1 VLPGYR
7 WHYLARIWRTPILG
21 ELFQA
26 TSTRLAFRLLLRHG
40 NRPPLPRAFVDRMY
54 DSMDRDTKRAIL
66 ALYRATDDPGGEP
79 ARMLS
84 AALRP
89 LDRPALVVWGGK
101 DPYIPVEQAQR
112 QRETFPSARVVVLD
126 RSGHWPFVDDLE
138 GVAGPVLGFLRE
150 VIGVPARHGG

>member
-1 VLPGYR
+1 
-7 WHYLARIWRTPILG
+7 
-21 ELFQA
+21 
-26 TSTRLAFRLLLRHG
+26 
-40 NRPPLPRAFVDRMY
+40 
-54 DSMDRDTKRAIL
+54 MDGDTKRAIL

-89 LDRPALVVWGGK
+89 LDHPALVVWGRN
-101 DPYIPVEQAQR
+101 DPYIPIEQAER

-138 GVAGPVLGFLRE
+138 GVARPLLQFLHE
-150 VIGVPARHGG
+150 ATGVSARQGG

>member
-1 VLPGYR
+1 
-7 WHYLARIWRTPILG
+7 
-21 ELFQA
+21 
-26 TSTRLAFRLLLRHG
+26 
-40 NRPPLPRAFVDRMY
+40 
-54 DSMDRDTKRAIL
+54 
-66 ALYRATDDPGGEP
+66 
-79 ARMLS
+79 MLS

-138 GVAGPVLGFLRE
+138 GVAGPVLEFLRE
-150 VIGVPARHGG
+150 VTGVPARHGG